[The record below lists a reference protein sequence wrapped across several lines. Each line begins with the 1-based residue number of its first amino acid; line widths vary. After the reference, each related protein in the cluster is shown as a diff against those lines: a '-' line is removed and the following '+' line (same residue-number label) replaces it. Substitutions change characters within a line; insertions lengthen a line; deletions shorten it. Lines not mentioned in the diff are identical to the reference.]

1 MDMQFKRIL
10 NLVRRTGDRMVVTDP
25 NGEDTYVIMGFDAYE
40 ALMEAQEYVDDLET
54 GAFDPMEPSLPAHA
68 HATESPAASEE
79 INIDEAV
86 AHDLR
91 VWEAMKAANEPGET
105 WDVAKLSLD
114 EKQQVQETYQAFQEE
129 RQKPEVTQIPEQKP
143 QMPSSSPAAEA
154 SSKKSDEDEPGEE
167 QFYLE
172 PVE

>member
-25 NGEDTYVIMGFDAYE
+25 NGEDAYVVMGFDAYE

-54 GAFDPMEPSLPAHA
+54 GAFDPMEPPFPAHELEA
-68 HATESPAASEE
+68 ESPAASEKMSV
-79 INIDEAV
+79 DEAV

-105 WDVAKLSLD
+105 WDVAKLSPD
-114 EKQQVQETYQAFQEE
+114 EKQQVQETYQALHEE
-129 RQKPEVTQIPEQKP
+129 RQKPEVAQIPEQKS
-143 QMPSSSPAAEA
+143 QIPSSPPAAEA
-154 SSKKSDEDEPGEE
+154 LPKKSDEDEPGEE